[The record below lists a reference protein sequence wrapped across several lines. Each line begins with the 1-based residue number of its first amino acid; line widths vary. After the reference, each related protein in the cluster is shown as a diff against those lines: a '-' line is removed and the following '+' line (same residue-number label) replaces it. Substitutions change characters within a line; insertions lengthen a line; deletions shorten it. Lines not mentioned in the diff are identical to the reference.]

1 MFLQQRLLYCTHYRI
16 ITWYLW
22 LWILGRESMT
32 IFQENIS
39 W

>member
-1 MFLQQRLLYCTHYRI
+1 MVITHYTHSRI
-16 ITWYLW
+16 LTWYLW
-22 LWILGRESMT
+22 LWILGSESMT